1 MGNRSWATGWY
12 GCKRLVW
19 LASAEHKIIYLK
31 NTGFQTALDL
41 YLFFNIR
48 HFSKYLLLYYTDER
62 KVKFFFER
70 LFGWTIPLRSRKSS
84 TIAVIEPKV
93 FNCKIPPRYPKV
105 RSDPPTPAGN
115 VDSSGGDLGHFAGLH
130 GEAEVWRQ
138 GPGARGSASSDL
150 NKGNGGQCWSTL
162 PRRRKHA
169 LAAERNTILDFH
181 KATARTG
188 VHGAKTL
195 KQTSSFSSLHC
206 QYSYCS
212 PLTLTGLN
220 KYLR

>member
-1 MGNRSWATGWY
+1 MLSLSQK
-12 GCKRLVW
+12 CL
-19 LASAEHKIIYLK
+19 
-31 NTGFQTALDL
+31 
-41 YLFFNIR
+41 
-48 HFSKYLLLYYTDER
+48 
-62 KVKFFFER
+62 
-70 LFGWTIPLRSRKSS
+70 
-84 TIAVIEPKV
+84 
-93 FNCKIPPRYPKV
+93 NCKIPSRYPKV
-105 RSDPPTPAGN
+105 RSDPQTPAGN
-115 VDSSGGDLGHFAGLH
+115 VDSGDGDPGGFAGPRR
-130 GEAEVWRQ
+130 EAGVWRQ

-195 KQTSSFSSLHC
+195 KQTSSFSSLYC

-212 PLTLTGLN
+212 PQTLTGSN
-220 KYLR
+220 KYLG